1 MKTWQALYGM
11 IWLCFATLFV
21 AVFDPIP
28 YKGYV
33 HGVLGIAVLVLAFR
47 NRAVLARSAC
57 PPRLKRIS
65 ASTAKIFVFALLTG
79 AALAVPQLQ
88 SHMWIV
94 YALKALHLF
103 AIGAIITQTASVA
116 TAHDV
121 WHEREC
127 EPGPPA
133 A

>member
-1 MKTWQALYGM
+1 MNTWKALYGM

-33 HGVLGIAVLVLAFR
+33 HGVLGIAVLILAFR

-57 PPRLKRIS
+57 PQRLKRIS
-65 ASTAKIFVFALLTG
+65 ASTAKICVFALLIG
-79 AALAVPQLQ
+79 AALAVPQLEA
-88 SHMWIV
+88 HTWII

-127 EPGPPA
+127 EPGPPQV
-133 A
+133 

>member
-1 MKTWQALYGM
+1 MTTWKALYGM

-28 YKGYV
+28 KKGYV
-33 HGVLGIAVLVLAFR
+33 HAVLGIAVLVLAVR
-47 NRAVLARSAC
+47 NRAVLARSNC

-65 ASTAKIFVFALLTG
+65 TGTVKVCVLALVTG
-79 AALAVPQLQ
+79 AVLAVPQLEA
-88 SHMWIV
+88 HKWIFYSV
-94 YALKALHLF
+94 KVFHLL
-103 AIGAIITQTASVA
+103 AIGAIVTQTASVA

-127 EPGPPA
+127 DPGPTKE
-133 A
+133 